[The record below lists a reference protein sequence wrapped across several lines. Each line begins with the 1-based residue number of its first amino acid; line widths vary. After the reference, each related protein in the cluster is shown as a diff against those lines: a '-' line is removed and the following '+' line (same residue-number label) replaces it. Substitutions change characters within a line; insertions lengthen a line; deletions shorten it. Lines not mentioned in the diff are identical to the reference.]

1 MSETRS
7 VMAEAE
13 RKAARTEDWVEV
25 ADEPD
30 HQEMFSNEHIRVYIA
45 VIRPGRE
52 TLYHRHDKDTLYVVL
67 QGGKNYSTA
76 LPGSK
81 GVNYVFPKSISLTRK
96 IRWLFTRTVYGW
108 TYLPKSIY
116 LLMHND
122 GNPIVHKVCG
132 SEDNPSDMRMMGI
145 EFLRPG
151 GQNRSLSIG
160 TKPLAVDYEDDT
172 VRVHRLK
179 FPYDRKHTEGAVR
192 FVGILI
198 ALKGAVRIEASSPD
212 DSEGV
217 THDLKEGDFLW
228 NGGTAQFSFSAP
240 EGSESE
246 VLVILM
252 K

>member
-1 MSETRS
+1 
-7 VMAEAE
+7 MAEAE
-13 RKAARTEDWVEV
+13 RKAVRTEDWVEV

-45 VIRPGRE
+45 VIPPGRE

-96 IRWLFTRTVYGW
+96 IRWLLTRTVFGW

-116 LLMHND
+116 LLMRND
-122 GNPIVHKVCG
+122 ANPIVHKVRG
-132 SEDNPSDMRMMGI
+132 SKDNPSDMKMMGI

-151 GQNRSLSIG
+151 GQNRSFSIG
-160 TKPLAVDYEDDT
+160 TNPPAVDYEDDT
-172 VRVHRLK
+172 VCVHRLK
-179 FPYDRKHTEGAVR
+179 FPSDRKHIEGAGR
-192 FVGILI
+192 FMGILI
-198 ALKGAVRIEASSPD
+198 ALKGAVRIKASSPG

-217 THDLKEGDFLW
+217 THDLKEGNLLW
-228 NGGTAQFSFSAP
+228 NDCTAQFTFSTP

-246 VLVILM
+246 VLTILM

>member
-1 MSETRS
+1 
-7 VMAEAE
+7 MAGAA
-13 RKAARTEDWVEV
+13 RKAVRTEDWVEV
-25 ADEPD
+25 TDEPH
-30 HQEMFSNEHIRVYIA
+30 HQEIFNNEHIRVYIA

-81 GVNYVFPKSISLTRK
+81 GVNYVFPKSIRLTRK
-96 IRWLFTRTVYGW
+96 IKWLLTRTIFRW
-108 TYLPKSIY
+108 TYLPKSVY

-122 GNPIVHKVCG
+122 GNPIVHKVRG
-132 SEDNPSDMRMMGI
+132 SADNPSDMRMMGI

-151 GQNRSLSIG
+151 GQDRSLSIG

-179 FPYDRKHTEGAVR
+179 FPSDRKHIEGAVR
-192 FVGILI
+192 FMGILI
-198 ALKGAVRIEASSPD
+198 VLKGTVRIEASSPN
-212 DSEGV
+212 DSEVV
-217 THDLKEGDFLW
+217 THDLKEGNLLW
-228 NGGTAQFSFSAP
+228 NDCTAPFTFSTP

-252 K
+252 M

>member
-1 MSETRS
+1 
-7 VMAEAE
+7 MAEAE
-13 RKAARTEDWVEV
+13 RKAVRTEDWVEV
-25 ADEPD
+25 TDEPH
-30 HQEMFSNEHIRVYIA
+30 HQEIFNNEHIRVYIA

-67 QGGKNYSTA
+67 QGGRNYSTT

-81 GVNYVFPKSISLTRK
+81 GVDYVFPKSISLTRK
-96 IRWLFTRTVYGW
+96 IKWLLTRTIFGW

-122 GNPIVHKVCG
+122 GNPIVHKVRG
-132 SEDNPSDMRMMGI
+132 SADNPYDMRMMGI

-151 GQNRSLSIG
+151 GQDRSLSIG

-179 FPYDRKHTEGAVR
+179 FPSDRKHIEGAVR
-192 FVGILI
+192 FMGILI
-198 ALKGAVRIEASSPD
+198 ALKGTIRIEASAPN
-212 DSEGV
+212 DSEVV
-217 THDLKEGDFLW
+217 THDLKEGNLLW
-228 NGGTAQFSFSAP
+228 NDCTAQLTFSTP

-252 K
+252 M